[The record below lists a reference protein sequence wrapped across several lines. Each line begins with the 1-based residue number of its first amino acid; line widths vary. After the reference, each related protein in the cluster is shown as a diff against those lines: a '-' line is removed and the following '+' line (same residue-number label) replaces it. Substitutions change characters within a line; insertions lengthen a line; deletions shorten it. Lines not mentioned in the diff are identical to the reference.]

1 MKALTIALAASLLAS
16 IVALAW
22 VLATPPPPDPRVA
35 RLEADLKEARQ
46 TISQLRRDLANRPV
60 TPPPAPSRVSGGT
73 SPDIAGLPAGGPVTP
88 AVAAGTAGPGGSLQ
102 EMMKNPAMRDLLMQ
116 QQAVQIETS
125 YARLFEYLQLNDEEK
140 AHFKKLLVERGKL
153 ETELGLKMLDPS
165 VTPEQRQKLIAE
177 AEKNKAAYDQT
188 IKGFLN
194 NDSDWSTFQ
203 RWEGTKPERT
213 SFDSMGRSLFNASG
227 EPLSTQQ
234 EDQLITLMA
243 QVRQSPTPEQA
254 TLSRMIQDPSKLTEA
269 NFQKMLDYQKTTY
282 QRAFQEAAAFLSPTQ
297 LKSLQTYQDQL
308 LETFKTSWQ
317 MSSMFTQGKK

>member
-1 MKALTIALAASLLAS
+1 MKTLTIALAAALLTS
-16 IVALAW
+16 SVALAW
-22 VLATPPPPDPRVA
+22 VLATPPPVDPRVA
-35 RLEADLKEARQ
+35 RLEADLKEARL

-60 TPPPAPSRVSGGT
+60 TPPPAPSRVGVGT
-73 SPDIAGLPAGGPVTP
+73 SPEIAGLPAGGPGTP
-88 AVAAGTAGPGGSLQ
+88 AAAAATPGAGGSLQ

-153 ETELGLKMLDPS
+153 ETELGLKMLDPN

-213 SFDSMGRSLFNASG
+213 SFESMGRSLFNASG

-243 QVRQSPTPEQA
+243 QIRQSPTPDQA
-254 TLSRMIQDPSKLTEA
+254 ALSRMIQDPSQLNDA
-269 NFQKMLDYQKTTY
+269 NLQKMLDYQKATN
-282 QRAFQEAAAFLSPTQ
+282 QRTFQEAAAFLSPTQ
-297 LKSLQTYQDQL
+297 LKSLQTYQDQI

-317 MSSMFTQGKK
+317 MGKALRQGGQ

>member
-1 MKALTIALAASLLAS
+1 MKALTIALAASLFAS

-60 TPPPAPSRVSGGT
+60 TPPPTPSRVGGGA
-73 SPDIAGLPAGGPVTP
+73 SPDIAGLPA
-88 AVAAGTAGPGGSLQ
+88 AGPGTPTATSGTGPAGSLQ
-102 EMMKNPAMRDLLMQ
+102 DMMKNPAMRDLLMQ

-125 YARLFEYLQLNDEEK
+125 YARLFEYLQLSDEEK

-153 ETELGLKMLDPS
+153 ETELGLKMLDPN

-213 SFDSMGRSLFNASG
+213 SFESMGRSLFNASG

-254 TLSRMIQDPSKLTEA
+254 ALSRMIQDPSQLNDT
-269 NFQKMLDYQKTTY
+269 NFQKMLDYQKSTN
-282 QRAFQEAAAFLSPTQ
+282 QRTLQEAAAFLSPAQ
-297 LKSLQTYQDQL
+297 LKPLQTYQDQL

-317 MSSMFTQGKK
+317 MSSMFRQGGK

>member
-60 TPPPAPSRVSGGT
+60 TPPPAPSRVGGGVPPDMAGAT
-73 SPDIAGLPAGGPVTP
+73 AGSPGTP
-88 AVAAGTAGPGGSLQ
+88 AAASGTGPAGSLQ
-102 EMMKNPAMRDLLMQ
+102 DMMKNPAMRDLLMQ

-125 YARLFEYLQLNDEEK
+125 YARLFEYLQLSDEEK

-153 ETELGLKMLDPS
+153 ETELGLKMLDPN

-213 SFDSMGRSLFNASG
+213 SFESMGRSLFNASG

-254 TLSRMIQDPSKLTEA
+254 ALSRMIQDPSQLNEA
-269 NFQKMLDYQKTTY
+269 NFQKMLDYQKATN
-282 QRAFQEAAAFLSPTQ
+282 QRTLQEAAAFLSPAQ
-297 LKSLQTYQDQL
+297 LKPLQTYHDQL
-308 LETFKTSWQ
+308 IETFKTSWQ
-317 MSSMFTQGKK
+317 LGSMFRQGKN

>member
-1 MKALTIALAASLLAS
+1 MKTLTIALAAALLTS

-22 VLATPPPPDPRVA
+22 VLATPPPADPRVT

-46 TISQLRRDLANRPV
+46 TISQLRRDIANRPV
-60 TPPPAPSRVSGGT
+60 TPPPAPARVSGGA
-73 SPDIAGLPAGGPVTP
+73 PPGIAGQPAGGPGNPGSTSGGP
-88 AVAAGTAGPGGSLQ
+88 AASLQ
-102 EMMKNPAMRDLLMQ
+102 DMMKNPAMRDLLMQ

-125 YARLFEYLQLNDEEK
+125 YARLFEYLQLSDEEK

-153 ETELGLKMLDPS
+153 ETELGLKMLDPN
-165 VTPEQRQKLIAE
+165 VTPEQRQKLITE

-188 IKGFLN
+188 IRGFLN

-213 SFDSMGRSLFNASG
+213 SFEAMGRSLFNASG

-254 TLSRMIQDPSKLTEA
+254 ALSRMIQEPSQLNDA
-269 NFQKMLDYQKTTY
+269 NFQKMLDYQKATN
-282 QRAFQEAAAFLSPTQ
+282 QRTLQEASAFLSPAQ
-297 LKSLQTYQDQL
+297 LKSLQTYHDQL

-317 MSSMFTQGKK
+317 MSSMFRQGGK